1 MHRPNPIFPTEII
14 TKNPG
19 LVNHGVHMSLAAK
32 KLRRGYLKKEHDNG
46 QKLSQPDLSK
56 ILLYGNLLVVNE
68 ELKTYVVE

>member
-1 MHRPNPIFPTEII
+1 
-14 TKNPG
+14 
-19 LVNHGVHMSLAAK
+19 MSLAAK